1 MKQQEV
7 FRSSSYR
14 FTNFERRYSVYL
26 IRKGKYYE
34 EYPIFARSLYQA
46 AAHCVHLF
54 SYAFDKLGVIEAV
67 ILPDKASK
75 SGLSVYRQQKG
86 EVGTIKRLRE
96 VTDSNISV
104 SEILANWNRY
114 KSVDHFI
121 G

>member
-1 MKQQEV
+1 MKQQET
-7 FRSSSYR
+7 FRSSATR
-14 FTNFERRYSVYL
+14 FSNFERRYTVYL
-26 IRKGKYYE
+26 IRKGTYYE
-34 EYPIFARSLYQA
+34 DYPIFARSLYQA

-75 SGLSVYRQQKG
+75 SGLSVYRQRKG
-86 EVGTIKRLRE
+86 EAGVIKRLRE
-96 VTDSNISV
+96 ITDREITV
-104 SEILANWNRY
+104 SEVLANWNRY

>member
-26 IRKGKYYE
+26 IRKGTYYE

-54 SYAFDKLGVIEAV
+54 SYAFDKLGVLEAV

-75 SGLSVYRQQKG
+75 SGLSVYRQKRG
-86 EVGTIKRLRE
+86 EAGVIKRLQE
-96 VTDSNISV
+96 VTNREITV
-104 SEILANWNRY
+104 SEVLANWNRY

>member
-1 MKQQEV
+1 MKNQEV

-14 FTNFERRYSVYL
+14 FVNFERKYTIYL
-26 IRKGKYYE
+26 IRKGTYYE

-54 SYAFDKLGVIEAV
+54 SYAFDKLGVLEAV

-75 SGLSVYRQQKG
+75 SGLSVYRQRSG
-86 EVGTIKRLRE
+86 EAGVIKRLTE
-96 VTDSNISV
+96 VTNREITV
-104 SEILANWNRY
+104 SDVLANWNRY

>member
-1 MKQQEV
+1 MKQQEI
-7 FRSSSYR
+7 FRNSSYR
-14 FTNFERRYSVYL
+14 FANYERRYTVYL
-26 IRKGKYYE
+26 IRKGTYYE
-34 EYPIFARSLYQA
+34 DYPIYARSLYQA

-75 SGLSVYRQQKG
+75 SGLSVYRQKRG
-86 EVGTIKRLRE
+86 EAGVIKRLKE
-96 VTDSNISV
+96 VIDDNTSV
-104 SEILANWNRY
+104 SDVLANWNRY

>member
-7 FRSSSYR
+7 FRSSASR
-14 FTNFERRYSVYL
+14 FANFERRYTIYL
-26 IRKGKYYE
+26 IRKGTYYE
-34 EYPIFARSLYQA
+34 DYPIFARSLYQA

-54 SYAFDKLGVIEAV
+54 SYAFEKLGVIEAV

-75 SGLSVYRQQKG
+75 SGLSVYRQKRG
-86 EVGTIKRLRE
+86 EAGVIKRLKEITDRE
-96 VTDSNISV
+96 ITV
-104 SEILANWNRY
+104 SEVLANWNNY

>member
-1 MKQQEV
+1 MKNQET

-14 FTNFERRYSVYL
+14 FVNFERKYTIYL
-26 IRKGKYYE
+26 IRKGTYYE

-54 SYAFDKLGVIEAV
+54 SYAFDKLGVLEAV

-75 SGLSVYRQQKG
+75 SGLSVYRQKRG
-86 EVGTIKRLRE
+86 EAGIIKRLKE
-96 VTDSNISV
+96 VTDREITV
-104 SEILANWNRY
+104 SDVLANWNNY
-114 KSVDHFI
+114 KSIDHFI